1 MSLTCFISAPSKRKI
16 NMPKDNGKAKD
27 SKDNVI
33 TKVNIDG
40 TEYDLDQL
48 SDKAKNIVGFV
59 QKLDKEV
66 AELRFQLD
74 KAILARKQ
82 VIIDL
87 QEEIK

>member
-1 MSLTCFISAPSKRKI
+1 MAEEKKNDKP
-16 NMPKDNGKAKD
+16 
-27 SKDNVI
+27 
-33 TKVNIDG
+33 KVNIDG

-48 SDKAKNIVGFV
+48 SDKAKSIIGFV

-66 AELRFQLD
+66 VDLRFQLD

-82 VIIDL
+82 VVLDL

>member
-1 MSLTCFISAPSKRKI
+1 MAEEKKNDKP
-16 NMPKDNGKAKD
+16 
-27 SKDNVI
+27 
-33 TKVNIDG
+33 KVNIDG

-48 SDKAKNIVGFV
+48 SDKAKSIIGFV

-66 AELRFQLD
+66 VDLRFQLD

-82 VIIDL
+82 VIVDL

>member
-1 MSLTCFISAPSKRKI
+1 MADEKKNDKP
-16 NMPKDNGKAKD
+16 
-27 SKDNVI
+27 
-33 TKVNIDG
+33 KVNIDG

-48 SDKAKNIVGFV
+48 SDKAKSIIGFV

-66 AELRFQLD
+66 VELRFQLD

-82 VIIDL
+82 VVVDL

>member
-1 MSLTCFISAPSKRKI
+1 MADEKKNDKP
-16 NMPKDNGKAKD
+16 
-27 SKDNVI
+27 
-33 TKVNIDG
+33 KVNIDG

-48 SDKAKNIVGFV
+48 SDKAKSIIGFV

-66 AELRFQLD
+66 VDLRFQLD

>member
-1 MSLTCFISAPSKRKI
+1 MVEEKKNDKP
-16 NMPKDNGKAKD
+16 
-27 SKDNVI
+27 
-33 TKVNIDG
+33 KVNIDG

-48 SDKAKNIVGFV
+48 SDKAKSIIGFV

-66 AELRFQLD
+66 VDLRFQLD

-82 VIIDL
+82 VVIDL

>member
-1 MSLTCFISAPSKRKI
+1 MADEKKNDKP
-16 NMPKDNGKAKD
+16 
-27 SKDNVI
+27 
-33 TKVNIDG
+33 KVNIDG

-48 SDKAKNIVGFV
+48 SDKAKSIIGFV

-66 AELRFQLD
+66 VDLRFQLD

-82 VIIDL
+82 VVLDL

>member
-1 MSLTCFISAPSKRKI
+1 M
-16 NMPKDNGKAKD
+16 AKEKNND
-27 SKDNVI
+27 KP
-33 TKVNIDG
+33 KVNIDG

-48 SDKAKNIVGFV
+48 SDKAKSILGFV

-66 AELRFQLD
+66 VDLRFQLD

>member
-1 MSLTCFISAPSKRKI
+1 MADEKKNDKL
-16 NMPKDNGKAKD
+16 
-27 SKDNVI
+27 
-33 TKVNIDG
+33 KVNIDG

-48 SDKAKNIVGFV
+48 SDKAKSIIGFV

-66 AELRFQLD
+66 VDLRFQLD

>member
-1 MSLTCFISAPSKRKI
+1 MTKENSNDKP
-16 NMPKDNGKAKD
+16 
-27 SKDNVI
+27 
-33 TKVNIDG
+33 KVNIDG

-48 SDKAKNIVGFV
+48 SDKAKSIIGFV

-66 AELRFQLD
+66 VDLRFQLD

-82 VIIDL
+82 VVLDL

>member
-1 MSLTCFISAPSKRKI
+1 MADEKKNDKP
-16 NMPKDNGKAKD
+16 
-27 SKDNVI
+27 
-33 TKVNIDG
+33 KVNIDG

-48 SDKAKNIVGFV
+48 SDKAKSIIGFV

-66 AELRFQLD
+66 VDLRFQLD

-82 VIIDL
+82 VVVDL

>member
-1 MSLTCFISAPSKRKI
+1 MAEEKKNDKP
-16 NMPKDNGKAKD
+16 
-27 SKDNVI
+27 
-33 TKVNIDG
+33 KVNIDG

>member
-1 MSLTCFISAPSKRKI
+1 MAEEKKNDKL
-16 NMPKDNGKAKD
+16 
-27 SKDNVI
+27 
-33 TKVNIDG
+33 KVNIDG

-48 SDKAKNIVGFV
+48 SDKAKSIIGFV

-66 AELRFQLD
+66 VDLRFQLD

>member
-1 MSLTCFISAPSKRKI
+1 MADEKKNDKL
-16 NMPKDNGKAKD
+16 
-27 SKDNVI
+27 
-33 TKVNIDG
+33 KVNIDG

-48 SDKAKNIVGFV
+48 SDKAKSIIGFV

-66 AELRFQLD
+66 VDLRFQLD

-82 VIIDL
+82 VVIDL

>member
-1 MSLTCFISAPSKRKI
+1 MAEEKKNEKL
-16 NMPKDNGKAKD
+16 
-27 SKDNVI
+27 
-33 TKVNIDG
+33 KVNIDG

-48 SDKAKNIVGFV
+48 SDKAKSIIGFV

-66 AELRFQLD
+66 VDLRFQLD

>member
-1 MSLTCFISAPSKRKI
+1 MAEEKKNDKP
-16 NMPKDNGKAKD
+16 
-27 SKDNVI
+27 
-33 TKVNIDG
+33 KVNIDG
-40 TEYDLDQL
+40 TDYDLDQL
-48 SDKAKNIVGFV
+48 SDKAKSIISFV
-59 QKLDKEV
+59 QKLDKEA

>member
-1 MSLTCFISAPSKRKI
+1 MAEEKKNDKP
-16 NMPKDNGKAKD
+16 
-27 SKDNVI
+27 
-33 TKVNIDG
+33 KVNIDG

-48 SDKAKNIVGFV
+48 SDKAKSIIGFV

-66 AELRFQLD
+66 VELRFQLD

-82 VIIDL
+82 VVVDL